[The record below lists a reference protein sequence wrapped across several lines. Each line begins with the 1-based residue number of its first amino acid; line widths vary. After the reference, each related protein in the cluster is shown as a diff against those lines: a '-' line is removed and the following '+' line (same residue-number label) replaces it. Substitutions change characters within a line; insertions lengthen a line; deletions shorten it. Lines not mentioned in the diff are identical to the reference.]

1 MHFDRQQW
9 ERLARD
15 DPEEFDRRRHAAV
28 AAAIARAPERVQA
41 RLRALQCRVDL
52 ELRTARTPLAGTLRL
67 HALMWGQFETM
78 RAALNGALPA
88 KPQAGGSP
96 PGDKVLPFSPRR

>member
-1 MHFDRQQW
+1 
-9 ERLARD
+9 
-15 DPEEFDRRRHAAV
+15 
-28 AAAIARAPERVQA
+28 
-41 RLRALQCRVDL
+41 VDL
-52 ELRTARTPLAGTLRL
+52 ELRKARTPLAGTLRL

-88 KPQAGGSP
+88 KPQTGGSP

>member
-1 MHFDRQQW
+1 
-9 ERLARD
+9 
-15 DPEEFDRRRHAAV
+15 
-28 AAAIARAPERVQA
+28 
-41 RLRALQCRVDL
+41 
-52 ELRTARTPLAGTLRL
+52 
-67 HALMWGQFETM
+67 M